1 MKRMSGKVAFVTG
14 GGDGIGRAAAIAFAR
29 EGAKVVIAELNPEL
43 GREAVEA
50 AKAQGGEALFVAT
63 DVTNEDNVRTS
74 IEAAVARY
82 GKLDTLFNCAGGS
95 IPADTLVHELDMS
108 VFDHTINLDLKG
120 TILCCKHAIPKI
132 IAAGGGTVIN
142 MSSGAG
148 LRGASPA
155 QVYTAAKGA
164 IISLT
169 RTMAGSY
176 AKHNIRIN
184 CIAAGRIDTA
194 RVRRTYGLPN
204 RPGGVEDRQDSTGQA
219 KLYPFWVGQ
228 PEDIASIALFL
239 ATDESR
245 MITGATIPADGGRSA
260 Y

>member
-1 MKRMSGKVAFVTG
+1 MEGKVAFVTG
-14 GGDGIGRAAAIAFAR
+14 GGDGIGRATALAFAR
-29 EGAKVVIAELNPEL
+29 EGAKVVIAEINEAL
-43 GREAVEA
+43 GREAMDA
-50 AKAQGGEALFVAT
+50 LKAQGGEGVFVAT
-63 DVTNEDNVRTS
+63 DVTSEENVRAS
-74 IEAAVARY
+74 IEATVARY

-95 IPADTLVHELDMS
+95 LPADTHVTELDLS

-132 IAAGGGTVIN
+132 IVAGGGTVIN
-142 MSSGAG
+142 MSSGAA
-148 LRGASPA
+148 LKGASPA

-176 AKHNIRIN
+176 AKHNVRIN
-184 CIAAGRIDTA
+184 CICAGRIDTA

-219 KLYPFWVGQ
+219 KIYPFWVGQ

-245 MITGATIPADGGRSA
+245 MITGAAIPADGGRSA